1 MKRLIPL
8 LPAMALLLAAALLLT
23 ACGQPKNPYAEIE
36 QNPVATITLTDGS
49 QMRFELYPQQAPN
62 TVANFVKLANDGFY
76 DNQQIYRVVSNV
88 LIQSGDPENDGTGD
102 PGYYIKGEF
111 SENKFKGNTLSHMRG
126 TISMARKRDYDTG
139 GSQFFIMEGSYPE
152 YDGFYAAFGRIMDA
166 QSLNVLDDIGSRPVD
181 GSYRPLEK
189 IVIQRIRVETFD
201 VDYEPRT
208 LEKEEIDN
216 RKSKDK

>member
-8 LPAMALLLAAALLLT
+8 LLAIALLLT
-23 ACGQPKNPYAEIE
+23 ACGEPKNPYAEIE

-62 TVANFVKLANDGFY
+62 TVANFVKLANGGFY

-88 LIQSGDPENDGTGD
+88 LIQSGDPNNDGTGD

-111 SENKFKGNTLSHMRG
+111 SENRFKGNTLSHMRG
-126 TISMARKRDYDTG
+126 TISMARKSDYDTG

-152 YDGFYAAFGRIMDA
+152 YDGYYAAFGRIMDEE
-166 QSLNVLDDIGSRPVD
+166 SLSVLDDIGSRPVD
-181 GSYRPLEK
+181 GSYVPLDK
-189 IVIQRIRVETFD
+189 IVIQRIRVETYD
-201 VDYEPRT
+201 VEYEPQT
-208 LEKEEIDN
+208 LNKKDIDN
-216 RKSKDK
+216 RKSKKK

>member
-8 LPAMALLLAAALLLT
+8 LLAIALLLT
-23 ACGQPKNPYAEIE
+23 ACGEPKNPYAEIE

-62 TVANFVKLANDGFY
+62 TVANFVKLANGGFY

-88 LIQSGDPENDGTGD
+88 LIQSGDPNNDGTGD

-126 TISMARKRDYDTG
+126 TISMARKSDYDTG

-152 YDGFYAAFGRIMDA
+152 YDGYYAAFGRIMDEE
-166 QSLNVLDDIGSRPVD
+166 SLSVLDDSGSRPVD
-181 GSYRPLEK
+181 GNYVPLDK
-189 IVIQRIRVETFD
+189 IVIQRIRVETYD
-201 VDYEPRT
+201 VDYEPQT
-208 LEKEEIDN
+208 LNKKDIDN
-216 RKSKDK
+216 RKSKKK

>member
-1 MKRLIPL
+1 MPMKRILLI
-8 LPAMALLLAAALLLT
+8 LLLIAALMLT
-23 ACGQPKNPYAEIE
+23 ACGQKKNPYEDIE

-76 DNQQIYRVVSNV
+76 DAKQIFRVVSNV
-88 LIQSGDPENDGTGD
+88 LIQTGDPNNDGTGD

-126 TISMARKRDYDTG
+126 TISMARKSDYDTG

-152 YDGFYAAFGRIMDA
+152 YDGYYAAFGRIMD
-166 QSLNVLDDIGSRPVD
+166 QESLDVLDDIGSRPVD
-181 GSYRPLEK
+181 GSYVPLDK
-189 IVIQRIRVETFD
+189 IIIQRIRVETYD
-201 VDYEPRT
+201 VEYEPVT
-208 LEKEEIDN
+208 LDKKTIDD
-216 RKSKDK
+216 RKDKKK

>member
-8 LPAMALLLAAALLLT
+8 LLAVALLLV
-23 ACGQPKNPYAEIE
+23 ACGEPKNPYAEIE

-62 TVANFVKLANDGFY
+62 TVANFVKLANGGFY

-88 LIQSGDPENDGTGD
+88 LIQSGDPNNDGTGD

-126 TISMARKRDYDTG
+126 TISMARKSDYDTG

-152 YDGFYAAFGRIMDA
+152 YDGYYAAFGRIMDEE
-166 QSLNVLDDIGSRPVD
+166 SLSVLDDIGSRPVD
-181 GSYRPLEK
+181 GSYVPLDK
-189 IVIQRIRVETFD
+189 IVIQRIRVETYD
-201 VDYEPRT
+201 VDYEPQT
-208 LEKEEIDN
+208 LNKKDIDN
-216 RKSKDK
+216 RKSKRK

>member
-1 MKRLIPL
+1 MKRALLI
-8 LPAMALLLAAALLLT
+8 LLLAAALALT
-23 ACGQPKNPYAEIE
+23 ACGQAKNPYEDIA

-126 TISMARKRDYDTG
+126 TISLARKRDYDTG

-189 IVIQRIRVETFD
+189 IVIQRIRVETFG

>member
-8 LPAMALLLAAALLLT
+8 LLAIALLLT

-62 TVANFVKLANDGFY
+62 TVANFVKLANGGFY

-88 LIQSGDPENDGTGD
+88 LIQSGDPNNDGTGD

-111 SENKFKGNTLSHMRG
+111 SENRFKGNTLSHMRG
-126 TISMARKRDYDTG
+126 TISMARKSDYDTG

-152 YDGFYAAFGRIMDA
+152 YDGYYAAFGRIMDED
-166 QSLNVLDDIGSRPVD
+166 SLGVLDDIGSRPVD
-181 GSYRPLEK
+181 GSYVPLDK
-189 IVIQRIRVETFD
+189 IVIQRIRVETYD
-201 VDYEPRT
+201 VDYEPQT
-208 LEKEEIDN
+208 LNKKDIDN
-216 RKSKDK
+216 RKSKKK

>member
-8 LPAMALLLAAALLLT
+8 LLAIALLLT

-62 TVANFVKLANDGFY
+62 TVANFVKLANGGFY

-88 LIQSGDPENDGTGD
+88 LIQSGDPNNDGTGD

-111 SENKFKGNTLSHMRG
+111 SENRFKGNTLSHMRG
-126 TISMARKRDYDTG
+126 TISMARKSDYDTG

-152 YDGFYAAFGRIMDA
+152 YDGYYAAFGRIMDEE
-166 QSLNVLDDIGSRPVD
+166 SLSVLDDIGSRPVD
-181 GSYRPLEK
+181 GSYVPLDK
-189 IVIQRIRVETFD
+189 IVIQRIRVETYD
-201 VDYEPRT
+201 VDYEPQT
-208 LEKEEIDN
+208 LNKKDIDN
-216 RKSKDK
+216 RKSKKK

>member
-8 LPAMALLLAAALLLT
+8 LLAIALLLAA
-23 ACGQPKNPYAEIE
+23 CGEPKNPYAEIV

-62 TVANFVKLANDGFY
+62 TVANFVNLANGGFY

-88 LIQSGDPENDGTGD
+88 LIQSGDPNNDGTGD

-152 YDGFYAAFGRIMDA
+152 YDGYYAAFGRIMDED
-166 QSLNVLDDIGSRPVD
+166 SLGVLDDIGSRPVD
-181 GSYRPLEK
+181 GNYVPLDK
-189 IVIQRIRVETFD
+189 IVIQRIRVETYD
-201 VDYEPRT
+201 VDYEPQT
-208 LEKEEIDN
+208 LNKKDIDN
-216 RKSKDK
+216 RKSKKK

>member
-8 LPAMALLLAAALLLT
+8 LLAVALLLV
-23 ACGQPKNPYAEIE
+23 ACGEPKNPYAEIE

-62 TVANFVKLANDGFY
+62 TVANFVKLANGGFY

-88 LIQSGDPENDGTGD
+88 LIQSGDPNNDGTGD
-102 PGYYIKGEF
+102 PGYYIRGEF
-111 SENKFKGNTLSHMRG
+111 SENRFKGNTLSHMRG
-126 TISMARKRDYDTG
+126 TISMARKSDYDTG

-152 YDGFYAAFGRIMDA
+152 YDGYYAAFGRIMDA
-166 QSLNVLDDIGSRPVD
+166 ESLNVLDDIGSRPVD

-189 IVIQRIRVETFD
+189 IVIQRIRVETFEAEYPD
-201 VDYEPRT
+201 PET
-208 LEKEEIDN
+208 LKKDEIDN
-216 RKSKDK
+216 RKDGKKK

>member
-8 LPAMALLLAAALLLT
+8 LLAIALLLT

-62 TVANFVKLANDGFY
+62 TVANFVKLANGGFY

-88 LIQSGDPENDGTGD
+88 LIQSGDPNNDGTGD
-102 PGYYIKGEF
+102 PGYYIRGEF
-111 SENKFKGNTLSHMRG
+111 SENRFKGNTLSHMRG
-126 TISMARKRDYDTG
+126 TISMARKSDYDTG

-152 YDGFYAAFGRIMDA
+152 YDGYYAAFGRIMDEE
-166 QSLNVLDDIGSRPVD
+166 SLSVLDDIGSRPVD
-181 GSYRPLEK
+181 GSYVPLDK
-189 IVIQRIRVETFD
+189 IVIQRIRVETYD
-201 VDYEPRT
+201 VEYEPQT
-208 LEKEEIDN
+208 LNKKDIDN
-216 RKSKDK
+216 RKSKRK